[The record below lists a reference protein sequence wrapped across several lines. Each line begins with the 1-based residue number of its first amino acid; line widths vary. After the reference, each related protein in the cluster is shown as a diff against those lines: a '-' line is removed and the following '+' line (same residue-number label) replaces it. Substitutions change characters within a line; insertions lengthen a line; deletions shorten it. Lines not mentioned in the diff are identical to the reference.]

1 MKMEDLSVDATRT
14 VQVYLV
20 AQENDALN
28 KLITTSLLNWSS
40 LFQSEQKKVTTLRYF
55 SHRISLEK

>member
-1 MKMEDLSVDATRT
+1 MKMEDLSVDVTRT

-20 AQENDALN
+20 AQENDVLN

-40 LFQSEQKKVTTLRYF
+40 LFQSEQKKVTTL
-55 SHRISLEK
+55 